1 MVVIANQ
8 YNLHGKRSVGDRT
21 QKKGDRTITLS
32 KYTSHKKLR
41 VTFCFAF
48 PFQREIA
55 AGGKFVVLNSIQTGK
70 QLTKKTGRP
79 AAPNKKKCR
88 LK

>member
-1 MVVIANQ
+1 MT
-8 YNLHGKRSVGDRT
+8 YTT
-21 QKKGDRTITLS
+21 QKKLRT
-32 KYTSHKKLR
+32 
-41 VTFCFAF
+41 TFCFAF

-70 QLTKKTGRP
+70 QLTKKTGRLV
-79 AAPNKKKCR
+79 ALNKKKMS